1 MIKEDLKQVSDNRT
15 KSITKMHNNNT
26 IVKYSK
32 PTKPNSDKLSNMP
45 KTCNC
50 CKINKDRSP
59 LKGSCLIKN
68 VIYKVKMESKGP
80 IKFILVV

>member
-1 MIKEDLKQVSDNRT
+1 MKNKILLKF
-15 KSITKMHNNNT
+15 
-26 IVKYSK
+26 SK

-50 CKINKDRSP
+50 RKINKDNCP

-68 VIYKVKMESKGP
+68 VIYKVKSKGP
-80 IKFILVV
+80 DKIHIGSTAGSFKIDMLTISILLKV